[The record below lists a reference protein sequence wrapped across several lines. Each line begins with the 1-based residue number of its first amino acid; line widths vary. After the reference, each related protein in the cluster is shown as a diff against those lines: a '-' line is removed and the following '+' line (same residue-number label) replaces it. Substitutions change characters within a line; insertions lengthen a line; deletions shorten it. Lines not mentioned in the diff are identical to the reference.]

1 MKGLKRKKTVLK
13 ILLAGVVLRFL
24 LLPFFAHGDIIAVH
38 RRVEKIVCQ
47 EDNIL
52 NYSAPGVHFL
62 ESVFAKAFTPF
73 IPCSILSGIQE
84 NFYNP
89 PYLNRMLFFFK
100 LPYLFFELGFWWLV
114 FKYFQNKDEKVKKKL
129 AIFLAF
135 NPVILYSVYLFG
147 RFEPYS
153 IFLSMLIIYLF
164 KRLNLS
170 VKNAL
175 LIALIMFI
183 ILTIRPSYVY
193 IVPALVLAFLPL
205 RIWGIILGILPLV
218 AFGVLTFLPKIL
230 LSSLLTEG
238 QINWLKEGVH
248 PNYIFRASI
257 DLSQERIIYLFF
269 LILGIVFL
277 WRWEKQAE
285 FKKVSPAKIFCLF
298 STLIFLTYYG
308 TSIFH
313 PQYLTWFLPFF
324 IVLMIDDKND
334 FLFSSFWWSMPFYF
348 MMALTWGNY
357 TTFGL
362 LFPVSVAFNQI
373 DPGWYLP
380 IFPTIKWANIG
391 RSIFSAF
398 CFYWIYFLMRNFL
411 KNEKSN

>member
-1 MKGLKRKKTVLK
+1 MVKFKNFQK
-13 ILLAGVVLRFL
+13 ILLAGILLRLFL
-24 LLPFFAHGDIIAVH
+24 MPFFAHGDIIAVH
-38 RRVEKIVCQ
+38 RRVEKIVCGG
-47 EDNIL
+47 DNLL
-52 NYSAPGVHFL
+52 NYSEPGVHLL
-62 ESVFAKAFTPF
+62 ESFFAKIFSPF
-73 IPCSILSGIQE
+73 IPCSILSGLQE

-89 PYLNRMLFFFK
+89 LYLNRMLFFFK

-114 FKYFQNKDEKVKKKL
+114 FKYFQDKNEKTKIKL

-147 RFEPYS
+147 RFETYS

-183 ILTIRPSYVY
+183 ILTIRPSYIY
-193 IVPALVLAFLPL
+193 IVPALVLVFLPL
-205 RIWGIILGILPLV
+205 KIWGIILGILPLL
-218 AFGVLTFLPKIL
+218 AFGVLTFLPKLL
-230 LSSLLTEG
+230 LSSSLTEE
-238 QINWLKEGVH
+238 QINWVREGAH
-248 PNYIFRASI
+248 PNYIFQAGI

-277 WRWEKQAE
+277 WWWEKRRE
-285 FKKVSPAKIFCLF
+285 FKEISPAKIFSLF
-298 STLIFLTYYG
+298 SALILLAYFG

-313 PQYLTWFLPFF
+313 PQYLSWLLPFF
-324 IVLMIDDKND
+324 IILMINDKNN
-334 FLFSSFWWSMPFYF
+334 FLFSSFWWAMPFYF
-348 MMALTWGNY
+348 MMTLAWGNH

-362 LFPVSVAFNQI
+362 LFPVSTAFKQI
-373 DPGWYLP
+373 EPGWYLP
-380 IFPTIKWANIG
+380 IFPTIKWSNMG

-398 CFYWIYFLMRNFL
+398 CFYWIYFLMKNIF
-411 KNEKSN
+411 KNEKID